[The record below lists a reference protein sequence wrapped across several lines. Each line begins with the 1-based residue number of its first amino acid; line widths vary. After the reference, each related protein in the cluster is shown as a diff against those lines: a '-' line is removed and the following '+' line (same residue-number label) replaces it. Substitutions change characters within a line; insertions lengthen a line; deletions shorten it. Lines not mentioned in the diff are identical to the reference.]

1 MNQGVGMTDYK
12 YVILVS
18 MGEIT
23 LKGLNRGRFEAR
35 LTRNIK
41 SAISTFGRF
50 HIFQRQS
57 RIWIEDLYSE
67 QPVLDD
73 SEVAGQIM
81 RSVSKVFGI
90 VSVSLVR
97 KFTGDMDN
105 IREMA
110 IRFIED
116 RLKEQPFESFKFET
130 KRGDKSF
137 PLLSPEVSS
146 ELGGKVL
153 ERFPELRVDV
163 NAPELVV
170 FVEIRDAFYIYAD
183 KIYAHRGLPVGSSG
197 KGLLMLSGGID
208 SPVAGYMMASRG
220 MEIDAV
226 YYHSFPYTSD
236 QAKQKVV
243 DLAKIISQYCGPIH
257 LNIVNFTEIQKHLY
271 QNSPQDMLTITMR
284 RIMIRIAEKIALQSH
299 CKAIITGES
308 LGQVASQ
315 TIDAISLTNEV
326 TSMPIF
332 RPLIGVDKDYAV
344 QIAREIGTFET
355 SILPYEDCCTVFVAK
370 HPQTKP
376 QRKHMEHAERFLDI
390 DDLVSQGLEGI
401 ERILIE

>member
-81 RSVSKVFGI
+81 RAVSKVFGI

-110 IRFIED
+110 IRFVED